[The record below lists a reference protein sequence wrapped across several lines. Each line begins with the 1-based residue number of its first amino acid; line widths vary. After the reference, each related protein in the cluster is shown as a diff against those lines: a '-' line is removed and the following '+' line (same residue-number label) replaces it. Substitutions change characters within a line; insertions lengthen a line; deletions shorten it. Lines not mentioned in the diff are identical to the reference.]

1 MRKKKE
7 KGGEGLSG
15 ILFENFFLLGLLLAF
30 FVVWLDYFFF
40 FLSLYVFWRWVLNN
54 YNFYRAPSTF
64 AT

>member
-40 FLSLYVFWRWVLNN
+40 FEFVCILEVGIE
-54 YNFYRAPSTF
+54 
-64 AT
+64 